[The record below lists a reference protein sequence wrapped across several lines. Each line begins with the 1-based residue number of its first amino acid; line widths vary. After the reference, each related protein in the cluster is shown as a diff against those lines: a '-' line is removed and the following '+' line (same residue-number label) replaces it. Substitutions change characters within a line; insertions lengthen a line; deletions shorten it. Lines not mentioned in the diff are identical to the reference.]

1 VQVATTGLIVRNA
14 RIHPTLGR
22 PVDPTDVLVEGDRIG
37 AIRPAGA
44 IPADGRSELDAEG
57 RLLSPPLV
65 DPHVHMDAA
74 LTVGEPRHNESGTL
88 IEGILTWADRKPSLT
103 HEDVKT
109 RAREAILW
117 EVAQGTGLIRS
128 HVDVCDPSLTA
139 LRALIELRDEVR
151 DLVDLRLIAFPQDGV
166 LSFPNGKELM
176 REAMR
181 LGCDVIGG
189 IPHYEW
195 TREDGV
201 EEVNFLFD
209 LARET
214 GAPIDLHCDETDDE
228 QSRFLEVVAAR
239 TMRDGMQ
246 GRVVAGHTT
255 AMGSYNDAYA
265 FKLLQIL
272 KRAGVTIVANPLDN
286 IVLQGRFDTYPKRRG
301 MTRVK
306 ELDAAGVNVACGHD
320 SIMDPWYPLG
330 RGSMLDALSMLV
342 HVAQMT
348 GRSELFRAWEMV
360 TMNAARGAEV
370 PWGVA
375 EGLPANFV
383 VFDCV
388 DEAEAIRLR
397 PAARW
402 VVHNGRVVAETEPAR
417 STVHVDGLA
426 QPVTYRRDPVSAGGA
441 RSASTEMV
449 GAGPSRAQSVEG
461 VDG

>member
-1 VQVATTGLIVRNA
+1 VATNGLIVRNA
-14 RIHPTLGR
+14 RVHPTHGR
-22 PVDPTDVLVEGDRIG
+22 PTDLSDVSVRDGRID
-37 AIRPAGA
+37 ALAPAGS
-44 IPADGRSELDAEG
+44 IPPDDRPELDAAG
-57 RLLSPPLV
+57 GLCSPPLV
-65 DPHVHMDAA
+65 DPHVHLDAV

-88 IEGILTWADRKPSLT
+88 IEGILTWADRKPTLT
-103 HEDVKT
+103 HDDVKT
-109 RAREAILW
+109 RARQAILW

-139 LRALIELRDEVR
+139 LRALIELREELR
-151 DLVDLRLIAFPQDGV
+151 DLVELKLIAFPQDGI
-166 LSFPNGKELM
+166 LSYPNGKELM
-176 REAMR
+176 REAMA
-181 LGCDVIGG
+181 LGCDIIGG

-201 EEVNFLFD
+201 EEVHFLFD

-228 QSRFLEVVAAR
+228 HSRFLEVVAAR
-239 TMRDGMQ
+239 TMRDGME

-286 IVLQGRFDTYPKRRG
+286 VVLQGRFDTYPKRRG

-348 GRSELFRAWEMV
+348 GRNELFRAYEMV
-360 TMNAARGAEV
+360 TTNPARAAGIE
-370 PWGVA
+370 WGVK
-375 EGLPANFV
+375 EGLAANFV
-383 VFDCV
+383 VFDCA

-402 VVHNGRVVAETEPAR
+402 VVRNGRVVAETAPAR
-417 STVHVDGLA
+417 SVVHVDGQA
-426 QPVTYRRDPVSAGGA
+426 RPVTFTREMGG
-441 RSASTEMV
+441 T
-449 GAGPSRAQSVEG
+449 GAGTPAPMTSAR
-461 VDG
+461 

>member
-1 VQVATTGLIVRNA
+1 MG
-14 RIHPTLGR
+14 
-22 PVDPTDVLVEGDRIG
+22 GDRIV
-37 AIRPAGA
+37 AIRPAGSL
-44 IPADGRSELDAEG
+44 PADGRPELDAG
-57 RLLSPPLV
+57 GGLLSPALV
-65 DPHVHMDAA
+65 DPHVHLDAV
-74 LTVGEPRHNESGTL
+74 LTVGEPRYNESGTL
-88 IEGILTWADRKPSLT
+88 IEGIQTWSERKPLLT
-103 HEDVKT
+103 HEDVKA

-128 HVDVCDPSLTA
+128 HVDVCDPPLTA
-139 LRALIELRDEVR
+139 LRALLELRDEVR
-151 DLVDLRLIAFPQDGV
+151 DIVDLRLIAFPQDGV
-166 LSFPNGKELM
+166 LSFPDGKELM
-176 REAMR
+176 REAIR

-272 KRAGVTIVANPLDN
+272 KQAGVTIVANPLDN

-348 GRSELFRAWEMV
+348 GRGELFRAWEMV
-360 TMNAARGAEV
+360 TMNPARAA
-370 PWGVA
+370 GVEA
-375 EGLPANFV
+375 GITEGGPANFV
-383 VFDCV
+383 VFDAA
-388 DEAEAIRLR
+388 DEAEAMRLR

-402 VVHNGRVVAETEPAR
+402 VVRRGRVVATTEPAR
-417 STVHVDGLA
+417 SVVNVDGES
-426 QPVTYRRDPVSAGGA
+426 RPVSFTRPIERAGREVA
-441 RSASTEMV
+441 V
-449 GAGPSRAQSVEG
+449 GR
-461 VDG
+461 

>member
-1 VQVATTGLIVRNA
+1 VAPNGLIVRNA
-14 RIHPTLGR
+14 RIHPTTQSGDALSDLR
-22 PVDPTDVLVEGDRIG
+22 VDGETITTIAL
-37 AIRPAGA
+37 AGSL
-44 IPADGRSELDAEG
+44 PADGTRELDAAG

-74 LTVGEPRHNESGTL
+74 LTVGEPRYNESGTL
-88 IEGILTWADRKPSLT
+88 IEGILTWAERKPFLT
-103 HEDVKT
+103 HEDVKA
-109 RAREAILW
+109 RALEAIRW

-128 HVDVCDPSLTA
+128 HVDVCDPNLVA
-139 LRALIELRDEVR
+139 LRALIELREEVR
-151 DLVDLRLIAFPQDGV
+151 DIVDLRLIAFPQDGI
-166 LSFPNGKELM
+166 LSFPDGKELM

-181 LGCDVIGG
+181 LGCDIIGG

-201 EEVNFLFD
+201 EEVHFIFD

-228 QSRFLEVVAAR
+228 QSRFLETVAAR
-239 TMRDGMQ
+239 AMRDGMQ

-255 AMGSYNDAYA
+255 AMASYNDNYA

-272 KRAGVTIVANPLDN
+272 RKAGVTIVANPFDN
-286 IVLQGRFDTYPKRRG
+286 IVLSGRFDTYPKRRG

-330 RGSMLDALSMLV
+330 RGSMLDAVSMLV
-342 HVAQMT
+342 HVGQMT
-348 GRSELFRAWEMV
+348 GRTELFRAYEMV
-360 TMNAARGAEV
+360 TTNPARAAEV
-370 PWGVA
+370 AYGVK

-383 VFDCV
+383 VFDCA

-402 VVHNGRVVAETEPAR
+402 VVRKGRIVAETEPAR
-417 STVHVDGLA
+417 SVVHHAGESG
-426 QPVTYRRDPVSAGGA
+426 PVSFTKPVAKG
-441 RSASTEMV
+441 
-449 GAGPSRAQSVEG
+449 
-461 VDG
+461 

>member
-1 VQVATTGLIVRNA
+1 MAPPAMLDLLVRNA
-14 RIHPTLGR
+14 RLHPTSERGPDLY
-22 PVDPTDVLVEGDRIG
+22 DVAVRGDSI
-37 AIRPAGA
+37 AAVRPAGGDPPDP
-44 IPADGRSELDAEG
+44 PAARELDAAG

-65 DPHVHMDAA
+65 DPHVHLDAV

-88 IEGILTWADRKPSLT
+88 IEGILTWAERKQGLG
-103 HEDVKT
+103 HDDVKR

-128 HVDVCDPSLTA
+128 HVDVCDPGLVA
-139 LRALIELRDEVR
+139 LRALLELRDEVQ
-151 DLVDLRLIAFPQDGV
+151 DLVDLELIAFPQDGIF
-166 LSFPNGKELM
+166 SFPDGPALM
-176 REAMR
+176 RRAME
-181 LGCDVIGG
+181 LGCDVVGG

-201 EEVNFLFD
+201 QEVHFIFD
-209 LARET
+209 LAREF
-214 GAPIDLHCDETDDE
+214 GAPVDLHCDETDDE
-228 QSRFLEVVAAR
+228 QSRFLEHVAAR

-246 GRVVAGHTT
+246 GRVTAGHTT

-286 IVLQGRFDTYPKRRG
+286 VVLQGRFDSYPKRRG

-348 GRSELFRAWEMV
+348 GRGELFRAYDMV
-360 TMNAARGAEV
+360 TRNPARSCGYDWALEV
-370 PWGVA
+370 GK
-375 EGLPANFV
+375 PANFV
-383 VFDCV
+383 VLDCA

-397 PAARW
+397 PVALW
-402 VVHNGRVVAETEPAR
+402 VVRRGRVVAETEPAR
-417 STVHVDGLA
+417 SRVIGDGWEE
-426 QPVTYRRDPVSAGGA
+426 QVTFAPSVTADAERPRSSAI
-441 RSASTEMV
+441 
-449 GAGPSRAQSVEG
+449 
-461 VDG
+461 D

>member
-1 VQVATTGLIVRNA
+1 MGLFVREV
-14 RIHPTLGR
+14 RIHPTGSGSTAPMDL
-22 PVDPTDVLVEGDRIG
+22 LVAGDRIA
-37 AIRPAGA
+37 AIRPVGELRPSAG
-44 IPADGRSELDAEG
+44 DVVLEGEG
-57 RLLSPPLV
+57 RLLSPPLI
-65 DPHVHMDAA
+65 DPHVHLDAV

-88 IEGILTWADRKPSLT
+88 IEGIQIWTERKSSLT
-103 HEDVKT
+103 HDDVKR
-109 RAREAILW
+109 RARQAILW

-128 HVDVCDPSLTA
+128 HVDVCDPSLVA
-139 LRALIELRDEVR
+139 LRALLELRDEMR
-151 DLVDLRLIAFPQDGV
+151 DVVDLRLIAFPQDGI

-176 REAMR
+176 REAMQ
-181 LGCDVIGG
+181 LGCDIIGG

-201 EEVNFLFD
+201 EEVHFIFD
-209 LARET
+209 LAKET
-214 GAPIDLHCDETDDE
+214 GKPIDLHCDETDDE

-272 KRAGVTIVANPLDN
+272 KRAGVTIVANPFDN

-306 ELDAAGVNVACGHD
+306 ELDAAGINVTCGHD

-348 GRSELFRAWEMV
+348 GRSELFRAYEMI
-360 TMNAARGAEV
+360 TSNAARAAEIEY
-370 PWGVA
+370 GVK
-375 EGLPANFV
+375 EGLAANFV
-383 VFDCV
+383 IFDCQ

-397 PAARW
+397 PSARW
-402 VVHNGRVVAETEPAR
+402 VVRGGRIVAQTQPAKSVVHHAGTD
-417 STVHVDGLA
+417 H
-426 QPVTYRRDPVSAGGA
+426 QVTFTRGEGA
-441 RSASTEMV
+441 
-449 GAGPSRAQSVEG
+449 
-461 VDG
+461 

>member
-1 VQVATTGLIVRNA
+1 MDLIIRGACAHPTGDRHPEPVDVGIEAGRIVRV
-14 RIHPTLGR
+14 G
-22 PVDPTDVLVEGDRIG
+22 
-37 AIRPAGA
+37 PAGTLA
-44 IPADGRSELDAEG
+44 ADGARELDARG
-57 RLLSPPLV
+57 RFVSPPLV
-65 DPHVHMDAA
+65 DPHVHLDAV
-74 LTVGEPRHNESGTL
+74 LTVGEPRYNESGTL
-88 IEGILTWADRKPSLT
+88 IEGILTWAERKKTLS
-103 HEDVKT
+103 HEDVKR

-128 HVDVCDPSLTA
+128 HVDVCDPDLVA

-151 DLVDLRLIAFPQDGV
+151 DIVELQLIAFPQDGI
-166 LSFPNGKELM
+166 LSFPDGPELI

-181 LGCDVIGG
+181 LGCDAIGG

-201 EEVNFLFD
+201 AEVQFIFD
-209 LARET
+209 LAHET
-214 GAPIDLHCDETDDE
+214 GKPVDLHCDETDDPD
-228 QSRFLEVVAAR
+228 SRFLEHVVAR
-239 TMRDGMQ
+239 TIRDGMQ

-265 FKLLQIL
+265 FKLIQLL
-272 KRAGVTIVANPLDN
+272 RRSGVTIVANPLDN

-348 GRSELFRAWEMV
+348 GRGELFRAWEMV
-360 TMNAARGAEV
+360 TSNPLRSSGRGD
-370 PWGVA
+370 WGVR
-375 EGLPANFV
+375 EGAPANLA
-383 VFDCV
+383 VFDCE

-402 VVHNGRVVAETEPAR
+402 VIREGRVVAETEPAR
-417 STVHVDGLA
+417 SMVHQSGADV
-426 QPVTYRRDPVSAGGA
+426 PVTFTRGG
-441 RSASTEMV
+441 
-449 GAGPSRAQSVEG
+449 
-461 VDG
+461 

>member
-1 VQVATTGLIVRNA
+1 VGLIFRGVRV
-14 RIHPTLGR
+14 HPTLGAR
-22 PVDPTDVLVEGDRIG
+22 PDPVDVLVEGERI
-37 AIRPAGA
+37 ISVRPMG
-44 IPADGRSELDAEG
+44 ELHPPTGPDTIELHCEG

-74 LTVGEPRHNESGTL
+74 LTVGEPRYNESGTL
-88 IEGILTWADRKPSLT
+88 IEGILTWAERKPSLT

-109 RAREAILW
+109 RARQAILW

-128 HVDVCDPSLTA
+128 HVDVCDPALVA
-139 LRALIELRDEVR
+139 LHALLELRAEMR
-151 DLVDLRLIAFPQDGV
+151 DLVDLRLIAFPQDGI
-166 LSFPNGKELM
+166 LSFPGGKELM

-201 EEVNFLFD
+201 DEVHFLFD
-209 LARET
+209 LAKET

-228 QSRFLEVVAAR
+228 HSRFLEVVAAR
-239 TMRDGMQ
+239 AIRDGMQ
-246 GRVVAGHTT
+246 GRVVAGHAT

-286 IVLQGRFDTYPKRRG
+286 IVLQGRFDSYPKRRG

-342 HVAQMT
+342 HVGQMT

-360 TMNAARGAEV
+360 TTNPARAAEV
-370 PWGVA
+370 SYGVK
-375 EGLPANFV
+375 EGQPANFV
-383 VFDCV
+383 VFDCE

-402 VVHNGRVVAETEPAR
+402 VVRLGRIVAET
-417 STVHVDGLA
+417 
-426 QPVTYRRDPVSAGGA
+426 QP
-441 RSASTEMV
+441 
-449 GAGPSRAQSVEG
+449 AQSVVFDAGSTHPVTFTRTEG
-461 VDG
+461 GLA

>member
-1 VQVATTGLIVRNA
+1 MGLIVRDA
-14 RIHPTLGR
+14 RLHPTAGANPE
-22 PVDPTDVLVEGDRIG
+22 PVDVLVEGARIEQIAPRG
-37 AIRPAGA
+37 RIRPG
-44 IPADGRSELDAEG
+44 DHRELDAEG

-65 DPHVHMDAA
+65 DPHVHLDAV
-74 LTVGEPRHNESGTL
+74 LTVGEPRYNESGTL
-88 IEGILTWADRKPSLT
+88 IEGILTWAERKPSLT
-103 HEDVKT
+103 HEDVKH
-109 RAREAILW
+109 RAREAIRW

-128 HVDVCDPSLTA
+128 HVDVCDPNLVA
-139 LRALIELRDEVR
+139 MRALIELRDEVR
-151 DLVDLRLIAFPQDGV
+151 DIVDLRLIAFPQDGI

-176 REAMR
+176 REAMQ

-195 TREDGV
+195 TREDGI

-214 GAPIDLHCDETDDE
+214 GAPVDLHCDETDDE

-330 RGSMLDALSMLV
+330 RGSMLDAVSMLV

-348 GRSELFRAWEMV
+348 GRAELFRAWEMV
-360 TMNAARGAEV
+360 TTNPARAAEV
-370 PWGVA
+370 ETGIT
-375 EGLPANFV
+375 EGGPANFV
-383 VFDCV
+383 VFDCA

-402 VVHNGRVVAETEPAR
+402 VVRHGRVVAETEPAR
-417 STVHVDGLA
+417 SSVHVDGNA
-426 QPVTYRRDPVSAGGA
+426 QPITYRRDPVKAGGA
-441 RSASTEMV
+441 SGAPAVEV
-449 GAGPSRAQSVEG
+449 GAGLTRAWSVEG
-461 VDG
+461 VDP

>member
-1 VQVATTGLIVRNA
+1 MALIVRDT
-14 RIHPTLGR
+14 RVHPTAGR
-22 PVDPTDVLVEGDRIG
+22 EPAPVDVRVVDEQIVAIVPTGQLEPAAGDTVLE
-37 AIRPAGA
+37 AG
-44 IPADGRSELDAEG
+44 G

-65 DPHVHMDAA
+65 DPHIHLDAV
-74 LTVGEPRHNESGTL
+74 LTVGEPRHNASGTL
-88 IEGILTWADRKPSLT
+88 IEGILTWADRKKDLT
-103 HEDVKT
+103 HEDVKD
-109 RAREAILW
+109 RARQAILW

-128 HVDVCDPSLTA
+128 HVDVCDPDLVA
-139 LRALIELRDEVR
+139 LRALLELREEVR
-151 DLVDLRLIAFPQDGV
+151 DIVELQLIAFPQDGV
-166 LSFPNGKELM
+166 LSFPNGRELM
-176 REAMR
+176 REAIR

-214 GAPIDLHCDETDDE
+214 GRPIDLHCDETDDE

-239 TMRDGMQ
+239 TMRDGMG

-272 KRAGVTIVANPLDN
+272 RRAGVTIVANPLDN

-348 GRSELFRAWEMV
+348 GRDELYRAYEMV
-360 TMNAARGAEV
+360 TTNPARAA
-370 PWGVA
+370 GVESVLK
-375 EGLPANFV
+375 EGGTANFV
-383 VFDCV
+383 VFDCE

-402 VVHNGRVVAETEPAR
+402 VVRQGRVVAETQPAT
-417 STVHVDGLA
+417 SVVHHHGADH
-426 QPVTYRRDPVSAGGA
+426 PVTFTKAKGA
-441 RSASTEMV
+441 R
-449 GAGPSRAQSVEG
+449 G
-461 VDG
+461 

>member
-1 VQVATTGLIVRNA
+1 MATSGLIVRNA
-14 RIHPTLGR
+14 RVHPTQGR
-22 PVDPTDVLVEGDRIG
+22 SVDPSDVLVEDDRIV

-44 IPADGRSELDAEG
+44 VPADGRRELDAAG

-65 DPHVHMDAA
+65 DPHVHLDAV

-88 IEGILTWADRKPSLT
+88 IEGIQTWAERKPFLT
-103 HEDVKT
+103 HDDVKT

-128 HVDVCDPSLTA
+128 HVDVCDPPLTA
-139 LRALIELRDEVR
+139 LRALLELRDELR
-151 DLVDLRLIAFPQDGV
+151 ELVELQLIAFPQDGV
-166 LSFPNGKELM
+166 LSYPNGKELM
-176 REAMR
+176 REAIR

-201 EEVNFLFD
+201 EEVHFLFD

-272 KRAGVTIVANPLDN
+272 KVAGVTIVANPLDN

-330 RGSMLDALSMLV
+330 RGSMLDAVSMLV

-348 GRSELFRAWEMV
+348 GRAELFRAWEMV
-360 TMNAARGAEV
+360 TTNPARASGVE
-370 PWGVA
+370 WGVK
-375 EGLPANFV
+375 EGQAASFV
-383 VFDCV
+383 VFDCA

-402 VVHNGRVVAETEPAR
+402 VVRRGRIVAETEPAR
-417 STVHVDGLA
+417 STVHHAGSDL
-426 QPVTYRRDPVSAGGA
+426 QVTYANEQRGTA
-441 RSASTEMV
+441 
-449 GAGPSRAQSVEG
+449 
-461 VDG
+461 

>member
-1 VQVATTGLIVRNA
+1 MGLIVRDA
-14 RIHPTLGR
+14 RVHPTSGASPE
-22 PVDPTDVLVEGDRIG
+22 PVDVLVEGDRIEQIAPRG
-37 AIRPAGA
+37 QIRT
-44 IPADGRSELDAEG
+44 ADHRELEAEG

-65 DPHVHMDAA
+65 DPHVHLDAV
-74 LTVGEPRHNESGTL
+74 LTVGEPRYNESGTL
-88 IEGILTWADRKPSLT
+88 IEGILTWAERKQTLT
-103 HEDVKT
+103 RDDVKE
-109 RAREAILW
+109 RAREAIRW

-139 LRALIELRDEVR
+139 LRALLELRDEVR
-151 DLVDLRLIAFPQDGV
+151 DIVDLRLIAFPQDGV
-166 LSFPNGKELM
+166 LSFPDGKELM
-176 REAMR
+176 REAIR

-342 HVAQMT
+342 HVTQMT
-348 GRSELFRAWEMV
+348 GRTGLYRAYQMV
-360 TMNAARGAEV
+360 TTNSARAA
-370 PWGVA
+370 GVEYGVR

-383 VFDCV
+383 VFDCT

-402 VVHNGRVVAETEPAR
+402 VVRSGRIVAETEPAR
-417 STVHVDGLA
+417 SVVH
-426 QPVTYRRDPVSAGGA
+426 QAGEPG
-441 RSASTEMV
+441 
-449 GAGPSRAQSVEG
+449 
-461 VDG
+461 

>member
-1 VQVATTGLIVRNA
+1 VDLIVRDA
-14 RIHPTLGR
+14 RAHPTWGQRPELVDVGVESGR
-22 PVDPTDVLVEGDRIG
+22 IVAVRPRGSLVDDGARVLE
-37 AIRPAGA
+37 
-44 IPADGRSELDAEG
+44 ADG

-65 DPHVHMDAA
+65 DPHVHLDAV

-103 HEDVKT
+103 HEDVKS

-117 EVAQGTGLIRS
+117 EVGQGTGLIRS
-128 HVDVCDPSLTA
+128 HVDVCDSNLTA
-139 LRALIELRDEVR
+139 LRALLELRTEVA
-151 DLVDLRLIAFPQDGV
+151 DIVDLRLIAFPQDGV
-166 LSFPNGKELM
+166 LSFPDGKELM
-176 REAMR
+176 REAIR

-239 TMRDGMQ
+239 AIRDGME

-255 AMGSYNDAYA
+255 AMASYNDAYA

-306 ELDAAGVNVACGHD
+306 ELDAAGINVACGHD

-330 RGSMLDALSMLV
+330 RGSMLDAISMLV
-342 HVAQMT
+342 HVGQMT
-348 GRSELFRAWEMV
+348 GRTELYRAYEMV
-360 TMNAARGAEV
+360 TSNPARAAEV
-370 PWGVA
+370 EWGVK

-383 VFDCV
+383 VFDCD

-402 VVHNGRVVAETEPAR
+402 VVRQGRVVAETEPAR
-417 STVHVDGLA
+417 TTVQHAGSA
-426 QPVTYRRDPVSAGGA
+426 HPVTFTKPLVPV
-441 RSASTEMV
+441 R
-449 GAGPSRAQSVEG
+449 EG
-461 VDG
+461 VEA